1 MSTNFT
7 IRTTIVKASAG
18 KSAVASA
25 AYMAAEKLYDE
36 KLGKSF
42 SYTAKE
48 AVVHKE
54 ILLPEHAPKE
64 YSDRETLWN
73 EVQAANNK
81 SNSRYARQLI
91 IAIPHEWNRE
101 ESISRTRDFLQR
113 EFVAKGFIVDFCY
126 HELDGNHHVHA
137 MVPIRPMGPGQVWQP
152 IEKKVYALDS
162 EGNRIPV
169 IDPATGEQKVRERI
183 RDGYHSVE
191 KLWERVTVQTN
202 PWNSKRQ
209 LVEMKKA
216 WAEHCN
222 QYLEK
227 ENHIDYRSYEERGIT
242 DKLPQVH
249 EGPEAR
255 RMESRG
261 VISQRAQENR
271 ERKALN
277 EFFDKMRTFIENM
290 RERLHKMKQLFCE
303 GGKSDDLRR
312 GISKERPF
320 DGDDGTDRRLSGDFR
335 RSISGNPQSAV
346 TDFDTSAAYKRL
358 SEYRSRIKQL
368 AERVEQI
375 AGKAEQSSVREREL
389 ANDNKK
395 VTKRM

>member
-1 MSTNFT
+1 M
-7 IRTTIVKASAG
+7 
-18 KSAVASA
+18 ASA

-54 ILLPEHAPKE
+54 ILLPEHVPEE
-64 YSDRETLWN
+64 YADRETLWN
-73 EVQAANNK
+73 AVEAANNK
-81 SNSRYARQLI
+81 VNSRYARQLI
-91 IAIPHEWNRE
+91 IAIPHEWDRE

-137 MVPIRPMGPGQVWQP
+137 LIPIRPMGPDHVWLP

-169 IDPATGEQKVRERI
+169 IDPATGEQKVRERV

-191 KLWERVTVQTN
+191 KLWERITVQTN
-202 PWNSKRQ
+202 PWNSKKQ
-209 LVEMKKA
+209 LIEMKKA

-222 QYLEK
+222 QYLDK
-227 ENHIDYRSYEERGIT
+227 ENHIDYRSYEERGIL

-255 RMESRG
+255 RMEERG
-261 VISQRAQENR
+261 IISQRAQENR

-277 EFFDKMRTFIENM
+277 EFFDKVHTFIKKM
-290 RERLHKMKQLFCE
+290 RESFHKVKNLLSE
-303 GGKSDDLRR
+303 GGNLDDFRR

-335 RSISGNPQSAV
+335 ESISGNQQSAV
-346 TDFDTSAAYKRL
+346 TGFDASADYKRL
-358 SEYRSRIKQL
+358 SEYRRRIEQL
-368 AERVEQI
+368 TERAERI
-375 AGKAEQSSVREREL
+375 AGKTEQSSMREREST
-389 ANDNKK
+389 NDNKIK
-395 VTKRM
+395 FHN